1 MLARGKAVLLVV
13 LVLALTSLAAA
24 AAASAEPPEFG
35 HCVNGLESEGQYS
48 DRECTVTTGSPK
60 LWEWR
65 PATSGDFTIQK
76 GKTKFATAAG
86 TLECSGLRGQGTFTD
101 AKTVD
106 EFDFAFTGC
115 KLGPSQ
121 CASSGAAA
129 GEIVTSTLV
138 VHLGFAEVAGPK
150 KTTKQVSAVEFSPVA
165 SESPFAQFSCG
176 ASSVTLMGAPIA
188 AITHK
193 AQTRTLVI
201 SFKAAK
207 GKQAIQHLLSTP
219 GQPLESSV
227 NGGPF
232 TPSPIKG
239 SLKALTNE
247 LLIKTS
253 A

>member
-35 HCVNGLESEGQYS
+35 RCVDGLESEGQYS
-48 DRECTVTTGSPK
+48 DRECTMTTGSPK

-65 PATSGDFTIQK
+65 PVTNGGFAIQK
-76 GKTKFATAAG
+76 GKSKFATTAG
-86 TLECSGLRGQGTFTD
+86 ALECSGLRGQGTFTD

-106 EFDFAFTGC
+106 EFQFRFTGC
-115 KLGPSQ
+115 KLGPSL

-129 GEIVTSTLV
+129 GEVATSTLV
-138 VHLGFAEVAGPK
+138 MRLGFAEVAGPH
-150 KTTKQVSAVEFSPVA
+150 KTTQQVSAVEFSPVA
-165 SESPFAQFSCG
+165 SEAPFAQLSCG
-176 ASSVTLMGAPIA
+176 ANAITLAGAPIA
-188 AITHK
+188 AISHK
-193 AQTRTLVI
+193 ARTRTLTI
-201 SFKAAK
+201 SFKAVK
-207 GKQAIQHLLSTP
+207 GKQAIEHLISTP

-232 TPSPIKG
+232 TPGPIKG
-239 SLKALTNE
+239 NLKALTE
-247 LLIKTS
+247 LLIKTT